1 MPLWPGGRSGGGAFA
16 GGADTGRRKNGRWK
30 FSTYYGI
37 GAAMG
42 FTPVQVGGMTPWQ
55 FMASLEGFGRANGWQ
70 PPSNEQSM
78 SIDRMREL
86 GIEGV

>member
-1 MPLWPGGRSGGGAFA
+1 
-16 GGADTGRRKNGRWK
+16 
-30 FSTYYGI
+30 
-37 GAAMG
+37 MG